1 MLKKYKKVKYLGQ
14 GSYGAAILVSL
25 KSNRDE
31 QFVIKEIVIGHMKE
45 SEQLLTQNE
54 VDVLKQMHHSNIAMY
69 VESFVENSK
78 LYIVMEYADGGD
90 LSAAIQRKKKSNE
103 FWNEDEVMRIF
114 VQICLALKHVH
125 DRNIIHRDLKSQNIF
140 LTTKGIVKLGDFGIA
155 KVLDSTGG
163 QARTQ
168 IGTPYYL
175 SPEICDNTLY
185 DTSSDIWSLG
195 LAILIHSAVPSLIS
209 SIPSVVPGVVL
220 YELLCLELPFTAQ
233 SLPALVVKI
242 CSSDPSWIKIETS
255 YSLQILDL
263 VSLLSPPPVTWIDTA
278 NDDEESKEASISERN
293 CDLSLCHLS
302 HQQTLLPHSQDG
314 QGWC

>member
-1 MLKKYKKVKYLGQ
+1 MKASVVSTAFGLCGTETLKMLKKYKKVKYLGQ

-54 VDVLKQMHHSNIAMY
+54 VEVLKQMHHSNIAMY

-103 FWNEDEVMRIF
+103 SWNEDEVMRIF

-140 LTTKGIVKLGDFGIA
+140 LTSKGIVKLGDFGIA

-195 LAILIHSAVPSLIS
+195 LLQDDHLHSSLSLRCGLVRITLFGIAIHSTITS
-209 SIPSVVPGVVL
+209 S
-220 YELLCLELPFTAQ
+220 T
-233 SLPALVVKI
+233 
-242 CSSDPSWIKIETS
+242 
-255 YSLQILDL
+255 
-263 VSLLSPPPVTWIDTA
+263 
-278 NDDEESKEASISERN
+278 
-293 CDLSLCHLS
+293 CH
-302 HQQTLLPHSQDG
+302 
-314 QGWC
+314 